1 MKKGNI
7 PGPVIGDSSRSMI
20 HISKTIIILIFF
32 PLLSFAGE
40 IEEGEAIYKVN
51 CAPCHGMK
59 GEGDGPKAEEL
70 KIKPQDH
77 TNASYMSTRTDKQL
91 EYVIRNGGISISKSP
106 LMPAWKGTLSDDQ
119 IKAVVKYLRK
129 LCSCLFDS
137 ILSDPKLRKID
148 RKFRQ

>member
-1 MKKGNI
+1 
-7 PGPVIGDSSRSMI
+7 MI
-20 HISKTIIILIFF
+20 HISKIIVIMMFF
-32 PLLSFAGE
+32 PFLSFAGE

-51 CAPCHGMK
+51 CTPCHGMK
-59 GEGDGPKAEEL
+59 GEGNGPKAEEL

-91 EYVIRNGGISISKSP
+91 EYVIQNGGISISKSP
-106 LMPAWKGTLSDDQ
+106 LMPAWKGTLPDNQ

-129 LCSCLFDS
+129 LCSCVFDS

-148 RKFRQ
+148 REFRE

>member
-1 MKKGNI
+1 
-7 PGPVIGDSSRSMI
+7 MI
-20 HISKTIIILIFF
+20 HISKIIIILIFF

-51 CAPCHGMK
+51 CTPCHGMK

-91 EYVIRNGGISISKSP
+91 KYVIRNGGISISKSP
-106 LMPAWKGTLSDDQ
+106 FMPAWKGTLSDNQ

-129 LCSCLFDS
+129 LCSCVFDS
-137 ILSDPKLRKID
+137 ILSDTKLRKID